1 MKIGTIGA
9 GDVSISIAR
18 LALAAGHEVILSN
31 STGGERLAKIV
42 AGLGKGAT
50 AGSISQA
57 AEADIVILAVPWS
70 AIKTALAAAPSWA
83 GRILVDATNPFIE
96 FEPKL
101 VLADLDGVGASEIVA
116 GLAPGAR
123 TVKAFNSVTMRNFE
137 KGPKQGNAS
146 RVLLVSGDD
155 REAKATVVDLIESF
169 GYATIDL
176 GGLVA
181 GGRMQQAGGP
191 LAGKDILVA

>member
-9 GDVSISIAR
+9 GDVSIAIAK

-31 STGGERLAKIV
+31 STGGEKLAKIV

-50 AGSISQA
+50 AGSISQV
-57 AEADIVILAVPWS
+57 AEADIVILAVPWT
-70 AIKTALAAAPSWA
+70 AIESALAATPSWA

-96 FEPKL
+96 IEPKL
-101 VLADLDGVGASEIVA
+101 VLADLGGVGASEIVA

-123 TVKAFNSVTMRNFE
+123 TVKAFNSVTMSNFE
-137 KGPKQGNAS
+137 KGPKEGNAS
-146 RVLLVSGDD
+146 RILLVSGDD
-155 REAKATVVDLIESF
+155 AEAKATVIDLIQSF

-191 LAGKDILVA
+191 FAGKDLLLA